1 MMDFVKYN
9 QYKFNY
15 YTLHQDLYIYKIFDG
30 TWFNTKYAIENTWK
44 EKRVVL
50 LFPETMYPQTEEQML
65 KFPLLDVLKA
75 NMEYKEEDYASFM
88 QQYNLPQKFASF
100 IKRNITEIMSN
111 KISSILNGHF
121 TVETFSEDVV
131 GSVHLTWEKRD
142 YWNGAL
148 LSSR

>member
-1 MMDFVKYN
+1 
-9 QYKFNY
+9 
-15 YTLHQDLYIYKIFDG
+15 
-30 TWFNTKYAIENTWK
+30 
-44 EKRVVL
+44 
-50 LFPETMYPQTEEQML
+50 MYPQTEEQML

-131 GSVHLTWEKRD
+131 CRGFISSYLGEKR
-142 YWNGAL
+142 L
-148 LSSR
+148 LEWSVIIIKMIILGLVSEEKKRKDFFLKLAKNLDAQKTVEKKF